1 MDSKLIA
8 ESCQAAKQIK
18 DILDL
23 EFDALKKQDL
33 DKFDSLQESKTAL
46 INFIANLNVPPL
58 KESGDPDI
66 WSPLREII
74 QECQNL
80 HRRNEILITRKL
92 DSIRAALNTLSGE
105 SDNSASVEMYDKL
118 GKIAQ
123 KRNKK
128 GFLEA

>member
-1 MDSKLIA
+1 MNSKIIA

-18 DILDL
+18 EILDL

-33 DKFDSLQESKTAL
+33 EEFDSLQESKTAL
-46 INFIANLNVPPL
+46 INFISSLNVPPF
-58 KESGDPDI
+58 KDGDEPDI
-66 WSPLREII
+66 WLPLREII
-74 QECQNL
+74 QECQTS

-105 SDNSASVEMYDKL
+105 SDNSSSVEMYDKL

>member
-1 MDSKLIA
+1 MNSKIVT

-18 DILDL
+18 EILDL
-23 EFDALKKQDL
+23 EFAALKKQDL
-33 DKFDSLQESKTAL
+33 EEFDSLQESKTEL
-46 INFIANLNVPPL
+46 INFITSLNVPPF
-58 KESGDPDI
+58 KDDGEPDI
-66 WSPLREII
+66 WLPLREII
-74 QECQNL
+74 LECQNL

-92 DSIRAALNTLSGE
+92 DSIRAALNTLSDE
-105 SDNSASVEMYDKL
+105 SDNSSSVEMYDRL

>member
-1 MDSKLIA
+1 MNSKIIA

-18 DILDL
+18 EILDL
-23 EFDALKKQDL
+23 EFAALKKQDL
-33 DKFDSLQESKTAL
+33 EEFDSLQESKTAL
-46 INFIANLNVPPL
+46 INFISSLNVPPF
-58 KESGDPDI
+58 KEDNDPDI
-66 WSPLREII
+66 WLPLREII

-105 SDNSASVEMYDKL
+105 SDNSSSVEMYDRL

>member
-1 MDSKLIA
+1 MNSNLIT
-8 ESCQAAKQIK
+8 ESCQAAKRIHE
-18 DILDL
+18 ILEL
-23 EFDALKKQDL
+23 EFVALKKQDL
-33 DKFDSLQESKTAL
+33 EEFDSLQESKTEL
-46 INFIANLNVPPL
+46 INFIASLNVPPY
-58 KESGDPDI
+58 KEENKQDI
-66 WSPLREII
+66 WLPLREII

-105 SDNSASVEMYDKL
+105 TDNSTSVEMYDRL

>member
-1 MDSKLIA
+1 LNSKIIA

-18 DILDL
+18 EILDL
-23 EFDALKKQDL
+23 EFVALKKQDL
-33 DKFDSLQESKTAL
+33 EEFDSLQESKTAL
-46 INFIANLNVPPL
+46 INFISSLNVPPY
-58 KESGDPDI
+58 KDGDEPVI
-66 WSPLREII
+66 WLPLREII
-74 QECQNL
+74 QECQTS

-105 SDNSASVEMYDKL
+105 PDNSSSVEMYDRL